1 MLPHPSVPFINALV
15 PLRIHLHWQPFSLHF
30 SAFCS
35 LTFFLPCITRIIL
48 APPKR
53 LPTDPI
59 LFCTWH
65 PHPVTWFSYSHPLS
79 FTSKTFCMPLKP
91 APSSPEAQYS
101 LEDPSDL
108 QVSSAIKV
116 IDKRSAEYVIR
127 SGIAGGISGS
137 AAKTLIA
144 PLDRIKILFQTSNPE
159 FLRYR
164 GSFFGLFKAGKKI
177 VVNDGL
183 MGLFQGHSV
192 TLLRIFPYA
201 AIKFVAYEQIRSI
214 VIPNDSYETAPRRF
228 IAGSLSGLASVFFT
242 YPLDL
247 VRVRLAFETK
257 TLTHHPPHHEHEYFV
272 THHKGRLWLIIRQV
286 YLELPP
292 HRDSDP
298 KWLTYMRHRVPLWLL
313 PLSNFYRGFG
323 PTILGMIPY
332 AGVSFYTHDTIHDLF
347 RSKLLSPY
355 LVAQPPSYRGDT
367 KVVVQKKNSDTN
379 VSSRDTRPP
388 LRASAQL
395 VAGGLAGM
403 CSQTAAYPFEVIR
416 RRMQVG
422 GAVDSGKFLSFK
434 TTAKLIFA
442 ESGLKG
448 FFVGL
453 TIGYIKVVPMVACS
467 FYVYERS
474 KTFLGI

>member
-1 MLPHPSVPFINALV
+1 M
-15 PLRIHLHWQPFSLHF
+15 
-30 SAFCS
+30 
-35 LTFFLPCITRIIL
+35 
-48 APPKR
+48 PKQR
-53 LPTDPI
+53 PEKTPT
-59 LFCTWH
+59 
-65 PHPVTWFSYSHPLS
+65 
-79 FTSKTFCMPLKP
+79 
-91 APSSPEAQYS
+91 AQYS
-101 LEDPSDL
+101 LEDPADY
-108 QVSSAIKV
+108 QIENNVKV
-116 IDKRSAEYVIR
+116 IDKHSAEYVLR
-127 SGIAGGISGS
+127 SGLAGGISGS

-159 FLRYR
+159 FLQFR
-164 GSFFGLFKAGKKI
+164 GSFFGLFKAGRKI
-177 VVNDGL
+177 VGNDGAL
-183 MGLFQGHSV
+183 GLFQGHLV

-257 TLTHHPPHHEHEYFV
+257 TLMHHPPHHQHEYFV
-272 THHKGRLWLIIRQV
+272 THKRGRLWLIIQQV
-286 YLELPP
+286 YMEHPP
-292 HRDSDP
+292 HRDTDP
-298 KWLTYMRHRVPLWLL
+298 GWLKYMRQRVPRWLV

-332 AGVSFYTHDTIHDLF
+332 AGVSFYTHDLIHDIF
-347 RSKLLSPY
+347 RSRLLSPY
-355 LVAQPPSYRGDT
+355 LVSQPSTYSSGT
-367 KVVVQKKNSDTN
+367 KVVSKNKNNNEN
-379 VSSRDTRPP
+379 VSSRDSRPP
-388 LRASAQL
+388 LIAPAQL

-422 GAVDSGKFLSFK
+422 GAVDLGKFLSFK

-442 ESGLKG
+442 ESGIKG

-474 KTFLGI
+474 KTVLGI

>member
-1 MLPHPSVPFINALV
+1 MP
-15 PLRIHLHWQPFSLHF
+15 QE
-30 SAFCS
+30 
-35 LTFFLPCITRIIL
+35 TKT
-48 APPKR
+48 
-53 LPTDPI
+53 PT
-59 LFCTWH
+59 
-65 PHPVTWFSYSHPLS
+65 
-79 FTSKTFCMPLKP
+79 
-91 APSSPEAQYS
+91 AQYA

-108 QVSSAIKV
+108 QVQDNVKV
-116 IDKRSAEYVIR
+116 IDKHSLEYVVR
-127 SGIAGGISGS
+127 SGVAGGISGS

-159 FLRYR
+159 FLKYR
-164 GSFFGLFKAGKKI
+164 GSFFGLFKAGRKI
-177 VVNDGL
+177 VANDGL
-183 MGLFQGHSV
+183 IGLFQGHSV

-257 TLTHHPPHHEHEYFV
+257 TLIHNPPHHQHEYFV
-272 THHKGRLWLIIRQV
+272 THHRGRLWLIIQQV
-286 YLELPP
+286 YMEHPP
-292 HRDSDP
+292 HRDTDP
-298 KWLTYMRHRVPLWLL
+298 GWLKFMRQRVPRWLV

-332 AGVSFYTHDTIHDLF
+332 AGVSFYTHDMIHDIF
-347 RSKLLSPY
+347 RSRMLREY
-355 LVAQPPSYRGDT
+355 FVAQPLAYSGGT
-367 KVVVQKKNSDTN
+367 KVVSKKRNNEN

-434 TTAKLIFA
+434 STAKLIFA
-442 ESGLKG
+442 ESGFQG